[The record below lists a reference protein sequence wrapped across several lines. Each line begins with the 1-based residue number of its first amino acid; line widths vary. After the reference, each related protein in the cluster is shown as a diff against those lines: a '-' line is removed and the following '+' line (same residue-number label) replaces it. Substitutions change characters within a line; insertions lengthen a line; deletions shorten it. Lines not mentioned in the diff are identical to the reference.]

1 MTVSL
6 DKTPLWVRP
15 VEWANLD
22 EAERAAA
29 AYRGYSD
36 IGHVVREIT
45 GRGQRAA
52 WYAWGRFDQGHPL
65 FDVVDAHGYVPTST
79 DLVLA
84 FKILCENAQRD
95 YLAGHHG
102 SLASM
107 QDHWAQFVLSNGET
121 VYPR

>member
-6 DKTPLWVRP
+6 AKKPLFAQP

-22 EAERAAA
+22 ENERAAA

-36 IGHVVREIT
+36 ISQVIREIT

-52 WYAWGRFDQGHPL
+52 WYAWGRFDQGHPP
-65 FDVVDAHGYVPTST
+65 FDVVDAHGYVPSVT
-79 DLVLA
+79 DLVRA
-84 FKILCENAQRD
+84 FKTLCENAQRD
-95 YLAGHHG
+95 YLAGHQG

-107 QDHWAQFVLSNGET
+107 QDHWAQFVLSKGET
-121 VYPR
+121 VHPR